1 MNRII
6 YPNND
11 TISIIIPSNNESM
24 NIYEM
29 AKKYVP
35 NGLKYKIIND
45 NEIPADRTFRG
56 AWTYDFIDYD
66 GIGEN
71 TSYDSY

>member
-1 MNRII
+1 MYRII

-24 NIYEM
+24 DITEI

-35 NGLKYKIIND
+35 NGLKYKIINH
-45 NEIPADRTFRG
+45 NEIPKDRTFRE
-56 AWTYDFIDYD
+56 AWTYDFSDYD

-71 TSYDSY
+71 TNYD